1 MPRGKEQYD
10 DDDWDD
16 GYDDDDYDEDED
28 DYDEYEEAGRLQ
40 AKSQK
45 GGKQQ
50 PQPAKQPQAKQPQ
63 AKQSAQQKSQQK
75 QPGGKAGSKSPAT
88 TPSKA
93 ENPPTDA
100 PVSGGSA
107 AKGGS
112 AATGGGAGGTWRCA
126 ACTFDNPPLFLACDV
141 CSAAKPAQQG
151 THTEGPRGRERHQ
164 AHQSPLRP
172 QPHTRSSTE
181 SERESDPTKGI
192 SLNQVHLPQVPP
204 LGLNSRSSLPQV
216 SPLGASLAAP
226 APRCRRKQGHGRV
239 SRGSAEAG
247 RGACVLLQQSSE
259 GQKPLGVLPLAR
271 VPWVLKAAGEM
282 RIEPFDFSTLS
293 PDDAIQSALKGGHVA
308 PRAVATSAAV
318 PASSAATAA
327 VKNANSSSRA
337 SSSAS
342 PAADVAAGVGK
353 MQIAEGSKKEASP
366 SASRAGTTV
375 TTATAATAAAVGGE
389 GGGEGKGGE
398 GKGGEDEEARR
409 RRALEAYEAEGW
421 IKEGMEGGDGKPTL
435 HLIVLGHVDA
445 GKSTIMGHLLHKL
458 GRVSNKEMHRVQRD
472 AANQGKG
479 SFAFAWV
486 LDESSEERARG
497 VTMSVAMSRFETP
510 KLNVVLLDAP
520 GHRDLVPSMIAGT
533 AQADAALLVIDATPG
548 AFEAGMGGGQG
559 GEDVGQSKE
568 HAQIA
573 RSLGVE
579 QLCVVVN
586 KMDAT
591 GFEQGEF
598 ERIKGV
604 LGPFLTRQ
612 CGFRDGAVRWV
623 PLSGLQGENLD
634 SAPTD
639 DRLKNWYTG
648 PTLLEAVD
656 SFSPPPR
663 ALNRPLRLAIAEV
676 LRTRGLGQA
685 GVAGKLECGA
695 MRAGTKVLVMP
706 GAAVATVKA
715 LERDESPVAAAWA
728 GESVDVGLQGVEA
741 NQLLPG
747 GVLCHPDYPIPVA
760 TRVEARLLTLD
771 LKIPLL
777 RGTNAILHAHAAK
790 EACRVVALT
799 AILDAKTGA
808 VARAKPR
815 AVGSNQ
821 SAVVE
826 LSLDRGVC
834 LEAYPDFRAF
844 GRITLREGGRTLAV
858 GIVLRILAT

>member
-151 THTEGPRGRERHQ
+151 MPWLVHIPK
-164 AHQSPLRP
+164 S
-172 QPHTRSSTE
+172 TRSSFHATC
-181 SERESDPTKGI
+181 
-192 SLNQVHLPQVPP
+192 VAPP
-204 LGLNSRSSLPQV
+204 DQPLMLLRNKV

-282 RIEPFDFSTLS
+282 RIEPFDFSTPS

-435 HLIVLGHVDA
+435 HLIVLGHVDVGKSTIMGHLLHKLGRLGHVDA

-510 KLNVVLLDAP
+510 K
-520 GHRDLVPSMIAGT
+520 
-533 AQADAALLVIDATPG
+533 
-548 AFEAGMGGGQG
+548 
-559 GEDVGQSKE
+559 
-568 HAQIA
+568 
-573 RSLGVE
+573 
-579 QLCVVVN
+579 
-586 KMDAT
+586 
-591 GFEQGEF
+591 
-598 ERIKGV
+598 
-604 LGPFLTRQ
+604 
-612 CGFRDGAVRWV
+612 
-623 PLSGLQGENLD
+623 
-634 SAPTD
+634 
-639 DRLKNWYTG
+639 
-648 PTLLEAVD
+648 
-656 SFSPPPR
+656 
-663 ALNRPLRLAIAEV
+663 
-676 LRTRGLGQA
+676 
-685 GVAGKLECGA
+685 
-695 MRAGTKVLVMP
+695 
-706 GAAVATVKA
+706 
-715 LERDESPVAAAWA
+715 
-728 GESVDVGLQGVEA
+728 
-741 NQLLPG
+741 
-747 GVLCHPDYPIPVA
+747 
-760 TRVEARLLTLD
+760 
-771 LKIPLL
+771 
-777 RGTNAILHAHAAK
+777 
-790 EACRVVALT
+790 
-799 AILDAKTGA
+799 
-808 VARAKPR
+808 
-815 AVGSNQ
+815 
-821 SAVVE
+821 
-826 LSLDRGVC
+826 
-834 LEAYPDFRAF
+834 
-844 GRITLREGGRTLAV
+844 
-858 GIVLRILAT
+858 

>member
-50 PQPAKQPQAKQPQ
+50 PQPAKQPQTKQPQ
-63 AKQSAQQKSQQK
+63 TKQPAQQKSQQ
-75 QPGGKAGSKSPAT
+75 QAGGKAGSQPPV
-88 TPSKA
+88 TPNKA
-93 ENPPTDA
+93 ETSPTDTQA
-100 PVSGGSA
+100 PGGSA
-107 AKGGS
+107 VKGGS
-112 AATGGGAGGTWRCA
+112 AASGGGAGGTWRCA

-141 CSAAKPAQQG
+141 CSAARPAQQ
-151 THTEGPRGRERHQ
+151 
-164 AHQSPLRP
+164 
-172 QPHTRSSTE
+172 
-181 SERESDPTKGI
+181 
-192 SLNQVHLPQVPP
+192 
-204 LGLNSRSSLPQV
+204 
-216 SPLGASLAAP
+216 
-226 APRCRRKQGHGRV
+226 
-239 SRGSAEAG
+239 
-247 RGACVLLQQSSE
+247 
-259 GQKPLGVLPLAR
+259 
-271 VPWVLKAAGEM
+271 
-282 RIEPFDFSTLS
+282 EPFDFSTPS

-308 PRAVATSAAV
+308 PRAAATSSAV
-318 PASSAATAA
+318 PASAAATAA
-327 VKNANSSSRA
+327 AKSANSSGNSRA

-342 PAADVAAGVGK
+342 PAADVAAAGVGK
-353 MQIAEGSKKEASP
+353 MQITEGRKKEASP
-366 SASRAGTTV
+366 SAGFS
-375 TTATAATAAAVGGE
+375 TTATATAAAAGVGE

-398 GKGGEDEEARR
+398 DEETRR
-409 RRALEAYEAEGW
+409 RKALEAYEAEGW
-421 IKEGMEGGDGKPTL
+421 IKEGLEGGDGKATL

-472 AANQGKG
+472 ATNQGKG

-520 GHRDLVPSMIAGT
+520 GHRDFVPSMIAGT

-586 KMDAT
+586 KMDSA
-591 GFEQGEF
+591 GFERGEF
-598 ERIKGV
+598 ERIRGV

-612 CGFRDGAVRWV
+612 CGFREGGVRWV

-639 DRLKNWYTG
+639 DRLKKWYTG
-648 PTLLEAVD
+648 PTLLEAID

-663 ALNRPLRLAIAEV
+663 ALNHPLRLAIAEV
-676 LRTRGLGQA
+676 LKTRGLGQA
-685 GVAGKLECGA
+685 GVAGKVECGA
-695 MRAGTKVLVMP
+695 MRPGTKVLVMP

-747 GVLCHPDYPIPVA
+747 GVLCHPDFPIPVA

-790 EACRVVALT
+790 EACRIAALT

-821 SAVVE
+821 SAIVE
-826 LSLDRGVC
+826 
-834 LEAYPDFRAF
+834 
-844 GRITLREGGRTLAV
+844 
-858 GIVLRILAT
+858 

>member
-1 MPRGKEQYD
+1 M
-10 DDDWDD
+10 
-16 GYDDDDYDEDED
+16 
-28 DYDEYEEAGRLQ
+28 AG
-40 AKSQK
+40 AHS
-45 GGKQQ
+45 
-50 PQPAKQPQAKQPQ
+50 
-63 AKQSAQQKSQQK
+63 
-75 QPGGKAGSKSPAT
+75 
-88 TPSKA
+88 
-93 ENPPTDA
+93 EIH
-100 PVSGGSA
+100 
-107 AKGGS
+107 
-112 AATGGGAGGTWRCA
+112 
-126 ACTFDNPPLFLACDV
+126 PLFLSCDV
-141 CSAAKPAQQG
+141 CSAARPAVDAAAEQG

-282 RIEPFDFSTLS
+282 RIEPFDFSTPS

-435 HLIVLGHVDA
+435 HLIVLGHVDVGKSTIMGHLLHKLGRLGHVDA

-510 KLNVVLLDAP
+510 K
-520 GHRDLVPSMIAGT
+520 
-533 AQADAALLVIDATPG
+533 
-548 AFEAGMGGGQG
+548 
-559 GEDVGQSKE
+559 
-568 HAQIA
+568 
-573 RSLGVE
+573 
-579 QLCVVVN
+579 
-586 KMDAT
+586 
-591 GFEQGEF
+591 
-598 ERIKGV
+598 
-604 LGPFLTRQ
+604 
-612 CGFRDGAVRWV
+612 
-623 PLSGLQGENLD
+623 
-634 SAPTD
+634 
-639 DRLKNWYTG
+639 
-648 PTLLEAVD
+648 
-656 SFSPPPR
+656 
-663 ALNRPLRLAIAEV
+663 
-676 LRTRGLGQA
+676 
-685 GVAGKLECGA
+685 
-695 MRAGTKVLVMP
+695 
-706 GAAVATVKA
+706 
-715 LERDESPVAAAWA
+715 
-728 GESVDVGLQGVEA
+728 
-741 NQLLPG
+741 
-747 GVLCHPDYPIPVA
+747 
-760 TRVEARLLTLD
+760 
-771 LKIPLL
+771 
-777 RGTNAILHAHAAK
+777 
-790 EACRVVALT
+790 
-799 AILDAKTGA
+799 
-808 VARAKPR
+808 
-815 AVGSNQ
+815 
-821 SAVVE
+821 
-826 LSLDRGVC
+826 
-834 LEAYPDFRAF
+834 
-844 GRITLREGGRTLAV
+844 
-858 GIVLRILAT
+858 